1 MRQSLARRALLLLAA
16 LLVGS
21 CYAPTLP
28 LPPPVRPD
36 ISEQTEIG
44 TYRLSGSVMP
54 DALVVAFNT
63 RTELAAG
70 QQTGEDGAYDFEIGA
85 EPGDAIH
92 FWYVVGVDQS
102 PAITFGIPEN

>member
-1 MRQSLARRALLLLAA
+1 MGQSPARRALLLLAA
-16 LLVGS
+16 LLAGS

-36 ISEQTEIG
+36 ISEQTETG

-54 DALVVAFNT
+54 NSLVVAFNT

-70 QQTGEDGAYDFEIGA
+70 QQTGDDGLYDFEIAA
-85 EPGDAIH
+85 EPGDALH

-102 PAITFGIPEN
+102 PPITFGIPEN